1 MKRIDE
7 CGSMA
12 VLVALLVVGILLVM
26 GAYRSIIG
34 GLFFLVLGS
43 PDKEVFFAGLGITG
57 RRGFLYQFIQRIC
70 RDAVFTNSK

>member
-1 MKRIDE
+1 MRT
-7 CGSMA
+7 
-12 VLVALLVVGILLVM
+12 
-26 GAYRSIIG
+26 YRSIIG